1 MILLIVLN
9 MILKVAYDDNSEKL
23 ITELK
28 EFLVNFPMVELEAYH
43 EQICKERKKAFAI
56 KNEWGTRLAPFAIL
70 IDNDD
75 VPVIAFYSEKGD
87 CTSEKI
93 NEALHNWIVYKKKIL

>member
-1 MILLIVLN
+1 

-28 EFLVNFPMVELEAYH
+28 EILVNFPMVELVAYH
-43 EQICKERKKAFAI
+43 EQIFKERKKAFAI

-70 IDNDD
+70 IDNDNA
-75 VPVIAFYSEKGD
+75 PVIAFYSEKKH

-93 NEALHNWIVYKKKIL
+93 NEALHNWIVYGKKIY

>member
-1 MILLIVLN
+1 

-28 EFLVNFPMVELEAYH
+28 EILVNFPMIELETYH
-43 EQICKERKKAFAI
+43 EQIFKERKKAFAI
-56 KNEWGTRLAPFAIL
+56 KNEWGTRRAPFAIL
-70 IDNDD
+70 VDNDNT
-75 VPVIAFYSEKGD
+75 PVIAFYSEKGS

-93 NEALHNWIVYKKKIL
+93 SEALHNWIVYKKKIL

>member
-28 EFLVNFPMVELEAYH
+28 EILVNFPMIELETYH
-43 EQICKERKKAFAI
+43 EQIFKERKKAFAI
-56 KNEWGTRLAPFAIL
+56 KNEWGTRLTPFAIL
-70 IDNDD
+70 IDNDNT
-75 VPVIAFYSEKGD
+75 PVIAFYSEKGS

-93 NEALHNWIVYKKKIL
+93 SEALHNWIVYGKKIY

>member
-1 MILLIVLN
+1 

-28 EFLVNFPMVELEAYH
+28 EILVNFPMIELEAYH
-43 EQICKERKKAFAI
+43 EQIFKERKKAFAI

-93 NEALHNWIVYKKKIL
+93 NEALHNWIVYGKKIC

>member
-1 MILLIVLN
+1 

-28 EFLVNFPMVELEAYH
+28 EILVKFPMIELETYH
-43 EQICKERKKAFAI
+43 EQIFKERKKAFAI
-56 KNEWGTRLAPFAIL
+56 KNDWGTRLAPFAIL
-70 IDNDD
+70 IDNDNT
-75 VPVIAFYSEKGD
+75 PVIAFYSEKGD

-93 NEALHNWIVYKKKIL
+93 SEALHNWIVYGKKIY